1 MKARWL
7 ICIGAALIPLGA
19 ANGQGLRV
27 EALAGSDTDGFDHGA
42 LFGAR
47 VGYDFRAAPNVLIG
61 IDGEYNDITT
71 EQRFSGSPLVIH
83 YGPEIYVG
91 GRATFLVP
99 AISNRLRVFAG
110 AGYSR
115 SSFGNFFLVSPPP
128 NPNGPLGPVGAET
141 RAVDGFRLSGGAQI
155 LLGRRAFLGAE
166 YRYSN
171 YADDFA
177 LDRGQ
182 LVGSVGFRF

>member
-1 MKARWL
+1 MHMKIGWL
-7 ICIGAALIPLGA
+7 ICLGAAFIPLGA
-19 ANGQGLRV
+19 ANAQGMRV

-47 VGYDFRAAPNVLIG
+47 IGYDFRVAPNVLIG

-71 EQRFSGSPLVIH
+71 EQKFIGSPIVIH

-115 SSFGNFFLVSPPP
+115 SSFGNFFLLNANAPF
-128 NPNGPLGPVGAET
+128 GPVGAQT
-141 RAVDGFRLSGGAQI
+141 GPVDGFRLSGGAQI
-155 LLGRRAFLGAE
+155 SLGRRAFVGAE

-171 YADDFA
+171 YSDSFA
-177 LDRGQ
+177 LNRSQ
-182 LVGSVGFRF
+182 FVGSIGFRF